1 MKVIINADDCGF
13 NECVN
18 LHIREAIEKGKITS
32 TTIMTQ
38 MSDLDGALTLY
49 EQYHKNVS
57 FGIHLNLTEGE
68 PILKSQYL
76 LDFGYYSIKEEKI
89 VFDGNKAESF
99 RYKRLPNSVKI
110 ELYKELSAQIERL
123 LNAGLHLSHLDSHH
137 HIHTCLSLMD
147 IMARLS
153 KEYGIYKVRRMRNY
167 VPRSINYYERQLW
180 ACLSHISNKNY
191 LMTDFFAAFEEFF
204 SQRRLSQLNADS
216 TIELMIHP
224 GSHSINAQT
233 EESMMYEMIYP
244 RDLELISYNNLK

>member
-13 NECVN
+13 NERVN
-18 LHIREAIEKGKITS
+18 QHIKEAIEKGKITS
-32 TTIMTQ
+32 TTIMAQ
-38 MSDLDGALTLY
+38 MSDLDGALALY
-49 EQYHKNVS
+49 EQYNKEVS

-68 PILKSQYL
+68 PLLKSQYL
-76 LDFGYYSIKEEKI
+76 LEFGYYSIKDDKI

-99 RYKRLPNSVKI
+99 RYKHLPNSVKI

-123 LNAGLHLSHLDSHH
+123 QNAGLHLSHLDSHH

-147 IMARLS
+147 IMAQLS
-153 KEYGIYKVRRMRNY
+153 KEYGIYKMRRIRNY
-167 VPRSINYYERQLW
+167 VPRSLNYYGRQLW
-180 ACLSHISNKNY
+180 AFTSRFANNKY

-204 SQRRLSQLNADS
+204 SQRRLSQLNAES

-224 GSHSINAQT
+224 GSRSIKAQT

-244 RDLELISYNNLK
+244 RDIELISYNNLK